1 MKQTALI
8 TGASG
13 GIGLALAEVFA
24 RNQYSLILVARS
36 EDKLQDLS
44 QELSSEYGVQ
54 ATVFSHDLTDKDAPQ
69 RLFDQVQQHSLSVD
83 VLVNNA
89 GYGDYAEFVS
99 SDWEK
104 LQGMILLNVL
114 ATTHLTRLFLPA
126 MVSRGAG
133 KILNVSSTAAFQP
146 GPMMA
151 VYFATKAY
159 MLSFS
164 EAIAAETENAGIIVS
179 TLCPGPTQSGFI
191 GKANMDK
198 MALANNA
205 SESKLPTAAEVAQF
219 GYDAL
224 QKGQVVAV
232 HGLANQLLAFSTR
245 LAPRG
250 IIRKGVKQFMASE

>member
-1 MKQTALI
+1 MKQTVLI
-8 TGASG
+8 TGASS

-24 RNQYSLILVARS
+24 ENQHNLILVARS
-36 EDKLQDLS
+36 EDKLQALS
-44 QELSSEYGVQ
+44 QGLSQKHGVQ
-54 ATVFSHDLTDKDAPQ
+54 ATVFSHDLTDKNAPQ
-69 RLFDQVQQHSLSVD
+69 ALFDQVQQHNLSVD

-133 KILNVSSTAAFQP
+133 KLLNVSSTAAFQP

-159 MLSFS
+159 VLSFS
-164 EAIAAETENAGIIVS
+164 EAIAAETEDAGITVS
-179 TLCPGPTQSGFI
+179 TLCPGPTQSSFI

-198 MALANNA
+198 MALASNG
-205 SESKLPTAAEVAQF
+205 SESKLPTAAEVAKF